1 MDRFSFTPDKGFE
14 DASSFPDPGSESA
27 AREQL
32 MRLHN
37 QMKDYVN
44 TMADSVSALEAAIGA
59 AIGDPTK
66 IQDLIDKVN
75 EIEAF
80 LAVSPYVTF
89 LEDEE

>member
-44 TMADSVSALEAAIGA
+44 SMADVVSSLEISTGDPDAVARIEAAIA
-59 AIGDPTK
+59 E
-66 IQDLIDKVN
+66 IQS
-75 EIEAF
+75 F
-80 LAVSPYVTF
+80 LNVSPYVTF

>member
-37 QMKDYVN
+37 QMKEYVN
-44 TMADSVSALEAAIGA
+44 SMADVVSSLEISTGDPDAVARIEAAIA
-59 AIGDPTK
+59 E
-66 IQDLIDKVN
+66 IQS
-75 EIEAF
+75 F
-80 LAVSPYVTF
+80 LDVSPYVTF

>member
-1 MDRFSFTPDKGFE
+1 MDRFSFKPDKGFE

-44 TMADSVSALEAAIGA
+44 SMADVVSSLEISTGDPDAVARIEAAIA
-59 AIGDPTK
+59 E
-66 IQDLIDKVN
+66 IQS
-75 EIEAF
+75 F
-80 LAVSPYVTF
+80 LNVSPYVTF

>member
-44 TMADSVSALEAAIGA
+44 TMADVVSSLEISTGDPDAVARIEAAIA
-59 AIGDPTK
+59 E
-66 IQDLIDKVN
+66 IQS
-75 EIEAF
+75 F
-80 LAVSPYVTF
+80 LNVSPYVTF

>member
-1 MDRFSFTPDKGFE
+1 MERFSFTPDKGFE

-37 QMKDYVN
+37 QMKEYVN
-44 TMADSVSALEAAIGA
+44 SMADVVSSLEISTGDPEAVARIEAAIA
-59 AIGDPTK
+59 E
-66 IQDLIDKVN
+66 IQS
-75 EIEAF
+75 F
-80 LAVSPYVTF
+80 LNVSPYVTF

>member
-44 TMADSVSALEAAIGA
+44 SMADVVSSLEISTGDPEAVARIEAAIA
-59 AIGDPTK
+59 E
-66 IQDLIDKVN
+66 IQS
-75 EIEAF
+75 F
-80 LAVSPYVTF
+80 LNVSPYVTF

>member
-37 QMKDYVN
+37 QMKEYVN
-44 TMADSVSALEAAIGA
+44 SMADVVSSLEISTGDPEAVARIEAAIA
-59 AIGDPTK
+59 E
-66 IQDLIDKVN
+66 IQS
-75 EIEAF
+75 F
-80 LAVSPYVTF
+80 LNVSPYVTF

>member
-37 QMKDYVN
+37 QMKEYVN
-44 TMADSVSALEAAIGA
+44 SMADVVSSLEISTGDPDAVARIEAAIA
-59 AIGDPTK
+59 E
-66 IQDLIDKVN
+66 IQS
-75 EIEAF
+75 F
-80 LAVSPYVTF
+80 LNVSPYVTF